1 MLPSRILRPSGRQVL
16 FRAPIVPPTP
26 FHNPRARAFHAT
38 TPRKDAAVDALLY
51 LPHEMISLI
60 HTYVPWYA
68 TLPLAAFI
76 IRGLLVTTAGSY
88 ANALTA
94 RYIGTHPVRQALAY
108 QKSRELMLRG
118 GYSNPKQARTAV
130 SKAVKKEIS
139 ALDRRWNC
147 TIWGQA
153 SWTIAQ
159 IPIFFIMAEVIRQMC
174 GTRDGL
180 LGMGLSA
187 FGLKSRTEMVHG
199 VALDPNPW
207 FQPSLADEGM
217 LWFPDLLAAD
227 PFLPFCVSA
236 LMFTNVYMS
245 KQGLSTDPDAAP
257 TFSKM
262 LRRVLMGA
270 SLLVGP
276 LCQDLP
282 AALMLY
288 WAGSTSSVILW
299 NFWLD
304 WRHPAPRSFMAC
316 KRPLTILGAP
326 TSNAKMAAGLRLP
339 MARAKTVI
347 PQMQGKRRHRI

>member
-1 MLPSRILRPSGRQVL
+1 MLSSRISQSPGRQL
-16 FRAPIVPPTP
+16 LSRAPIVPPTA
-26 FHNPRARAFHAT
+26 FYNHRIRAFHAT
-38 TPRKDAAVDALLY
+38 APRKDAAVDALLY

-60 HTYVPWYA
+60 HAYVPWYA
-68 TLPLAAFI
+68 TLPLSAFI

-88 ANALTA
+88 AHALTA

-108 QKSRELMLRG
+108 QKRQELMLRG
-118 GYSNPKQARTAV
+118 GYSNPKQARTAIA
-130 SKAVKKEIS
+130 KAVKEEVS
-139 ALDRRWNC
+139 ALDKRWNC

-159 IPIFFIMAEVIRQMC
+159 IPIFFTMAEIIRQMC

-180 LGMGLSA
+180 LGIGLSTL
-187 FGLKSRTEMVHG
+187 GLKSGTGTVHG

-245 KQGLSTDPDAAP
+245 KQGLSADPDAAP

-262 LRRVLMGA
+262 VRRGLMGA

-304 WRHPAPRSFMAC
+304 WRYPAPRGFMAC
-316 KRPLTILGAP
+316 KRPLTMLGSP
-326 TSNAKMAAGLRLP
+326 GSNAKITPGLGLP
-339 MARAKTVI
+339 MTKSKTMI
-347 PQMQGKRRHRI
+347 PQMQGKRRQRI